1 MQFLLFLLTTGI
13 KVKIYEFEGLFDP
26 SYLNLDQND
35 PNAWKT
41 YAEKVRDIIA
51 KCLKIPKVNQSKLE
65 SDKFK
70 SAYLKCLKKI

>member
-13 KVKIYEFEGLFDP
+13 RVKIYEFEGLFDP

-41 YAEKVRDIIA
+41 YAEQVRDIIA
-51 KCLKIPKVNQSKLE
+51 K
-65 SDKFK
+65 
-70 SAYLKCLKKI
+70 